1 MVKSV
6 CDYAVVFI
14 CIQTTNLF
22 FIIYGS
28 CLCMMCSVF
37 CVKGDCLYR
46 TEDTLNVCIQKIKP

>member
-14 CIQTTNLF
+14 CIQTSNLF
-22 FIIYGS
+22 LIMHES

-37 CVKGDCLYR
+37 CVKCDCLYR
-46 TEDTLNVCIQKIKP
+46 TEDTLDNIK